1 MSEKSPDA
9 SKTKLFLA
17 KESRRRELATL
28 PIEQKIEILV
38 KLQHIA
44 SNVGRQVGRPY
55 QKPWD
60 IKV

>member
-9 SKTKLFLA
+9 SKAKLFSA

-38 KLQHIA
+38 KLQHLA
-44 SNVGRQVGRPY
+44 SNVGRHAGRPY
-55 QKPWD
+55 KKPWD